1 MGRSDEADEAAVVAV
16 DGAVVESAKSSRT
29 FEMFALMAEPMSAM
43 EDLTIS
49 NTTSLVTTAIDDPG
63 GD

>member
-1 MGRSDEADEAAVVAV
+1 MTDESNYAIAIAAAV
-16 DGAVVESAKSSRT
+16 DGAVVVSAKSCRT
-29 FEMFALMAEPMSAM
+29 FVMFALMAEDMSAM

-49 NTTSLVTTAIDDPG
+49 TTTSLVTTAIDDPS